1 MNKTT
6 LLRSLIGLFSVLIT
20 LLSATLTQA
29 QTPPFASVKSIE
41 IDGSG
46 CEAGSANALITSDLN
61 FLSVL
66 YDRFA
71 VEIGKGTEKSKS
83 KSAEKKCTINVT
95 VQVPAGWDFT
105 FDSVDYRGVVQLPN
119 QMTLAY
125 QLISAEVYGGR
136 GIAFD
141 QNLMRGPKN
150 QNFVTTV
157 RNKGLLSL
165 LNGVKN
171 QVDQLSNF
179 GLANCSNQTQDVK
192 IKIKSI
198 IGVRNLL
205 GELTRPAVRLI
216 VDSTDASFRQNL
228 KLNWKRCG

>member
-1 MNKTT
+1 MIKTT
-6 LLRSLIGLFSVLIT
+6 LLRSITVLFT
-20 LLSATLTQA
+20 LLAASLSQA
-29 QTPPFASVKSIE
+29 QSTPPFANVKSIE

-46 CEAGSANALITSDLN
+46 CEAGSANAIITSDLN

-66 YDRFA
+66 YDRFS
-71 VEIGKGTEKSKS
+71 VEIGKGTAKPKS

-105 FDSVDYRGVVQLPN
+105 FDSVDYRGFVQLPN

-136 GIAFD
+136 GMAFD
-141 QNLMRGPKN
+141 QNLVRGPKN

-157 RNKGLLSL
+157 KNKGFLSL
-165 LNGVKN
+165 INGVKN
-171 QVDQLSNF
+171 QVDQLS
-179 GLANCSNQTQDVK
+179 GSRLTNCSNQTQDVK
-192 IKIKSI
+192 IKIQSI

-216 VDSTDASFRQNL
+216 VDSTDAAFRQNL
-228 KLNWKRCG
+228 KLNWNRCG